1 MVATLNIQSAKE
13 LMKLQEDKK
22 EPVEESVSPQASRP
36 LVLVVEDDPDSM
48 NILKIRLEQFEYDV
62 IAFGNAVHALK
73 WLQHG
78 GDPDLVISDWMLPGL
93 SGIDLCREIRKSK
106 TMIALPILIL
116 SALGSIAA
124 EKRVEGLLAGAND
137 FMSKPYSKDELQARL
152 AKLLEVRRSAQHTE
166 KILGQYTAQEV
177 LKEARSKP
185 EILDTRAA
193 KYAVVLFADIR
204 KFSEITET
212 APPENTLAILDA
224 FFETMTPI
232 IQNFGGVVLDFNG
245 DELLAAF
252 NIPYDVPIPTHLAV
266 EAALEMQRAFLD
278 LRLTWAKEYQT
289 VGLGVGIH
297 QGNVVM
303 GNIGSADLK
312 RFTIIGNTVNV
323 AHRLVEM
330 AEEGEIVTTLALYK
344 SVKMKDSS
352 VVSMQSDNVRLR
364 GMTQTQTIIRF
375 KPVS

>member
-1 MVATLNIQSAKE
+1 MVATLNMQSAKE
-13 LMKLQEDKK
+13 IMKLQEDKK
-22 EPVEESVSPQASRP
+22 EPVEESVLSQASRP

-106 TMIALPILIL
+106 TMVALPILIL

-185 EILDTRAA
+185 EILDTRAP

-278 LRLTWAKEYQT
+278 LRSTWAKEYQT

-344 SVKMKDSS
+344 SVKMKDRS